1 LSLTKIDF
9 DFWVEDCVFD
19 AQGLDNCWLAIQV
32 RSGWELRIAQ
42 ILHASGH
49 EGFVPTYAQKR
60 QWSRRV
66 SVAQAPLFTGYVF
79 FRFHAWNK
87 RPVVFIPGVIR
98 FVGMGSSPTP
108 IDPSEMEALKIA
120 NSACIAWGPCPFL
133 APGTMVEI
141 QSGPL
146 IGLKGHVVRF
156 KNRTRLI
163 INVNLIQQSVF
174 VEIEEQEVR
183 PR

>member
-1 LSLTKIDF
+1 M
-9 DFWVEDCVFD
+9 FD

-42 ILHASGH
+42 ILHANGY
-49 EGFVPTYAQKR
+49 EGFVPTYVRKR

-66 SVAQAPLFTGYVF
+66 SVARAPLFTGYVF

-98 FVGMGSSPTP
+98 FVGVGSSPTP
-108 IDPSEMEALKIA
+108 IDPSEIESLKIA
-120 NSACIAWGPCPFL
+120 NSACVACRPCPFL
-133 APGTMVEI
+133 ASGTMVEI

-146 IGLKGHVVRF
+146 IGVQGHVVRV
-156 KNRTRLI
+156 KNRTHLI

-174 VEIEEQEVR
+174 VEIEEQDVR
-183 PR
+183 PL